1 MRSPIH
7 QPVDYDAPSARA
19 TSILPNLRNI
29 GPIKRGV
36 AGDPAFSGDRGFLEL
51 QRQLSLTPTEVP
63 EPPMSFRGD
72 GSGLSSTLW
81 RFSLLASVAAMVAVG
96 VVFGPG
102 LMKATQSGSQQDASP
117 GKTDAMP
124 TAAAGGNGATAAPEA
139 VPRTSQNDL
148 ANHLQPRV
156 VAVVPV
162 SDPPVAVANNP
173 APAAPAPMP
182 AASTAANAA
191 PGVVVANT
199 QPSGGASA
207 VMAPLAAATA
217 AAINTPAAA
226 ALPPP
231 AMQPPPPPAVQPPP
245 PAAMQPPPA
254 ATQPPPVTSVP
265 APQQQPATA
274 PAAQST
280 TTTLDSSEIA
290 MLLKRGQYFMDSGDI
305 SSAQL
310 LFRRAAEAGNAQG
323 AFALASTYDSHYLA
337 AHQVIGVAGNDAKA
351 RIWYQRASDLGSP
364 DAKGMLAQLGGR

>member
-1 MRSPIH
+1 MRSPI
-7 QPVDYDAPSARA
+7 QPVDYDAPSARV
-19 TSILPNLRNI
+19 TSILPNQRSI
-29 GPIKRGV
+29 GPIRRSV

-81 RFSLLASVAAMVAVG
+81 RFSVLASVAAMVAVG

-102 LMKATQSGSQQDASP
+102 LMRATQSGSQQDASP

-124 TAAAGGNGATAAPEA
+124 MAAAGNGATAAPA
-139 VPRTSQNDL
+139 TSQTSL
-148 ANHLQPRV
+148 ASHLQPRV

-162 SDPPVAVANNP
+162 SDPPVAVADNP

-191 PGVVVANT
+191 PSVVVANA

-231 AMQPPPPPAVQPPP
+231 AMQPPPPPAVQLPP
-245 PAAMQPPPA
+245 PAAMQPA
-254 ATQPPPVTSVP
+254 PPVASVP
-265 APQQQPATA
+265 APQQQPAPT
-274 PAAQST
+274 PAAQSNT
-280 TTTLDSSEIA
+280 PSLDSSEIA
-290 MLLKRGQYFMDSGDI
+290 TLLKRGQYFMDSGDI

-310 LFRRAAEAGNAQG
+310 LFRRAAEAGSAQG

-337 AHQVIGVAGNDAKA
+337 AHQVVGFAGNDAKA

>member
-1 MRSPIH
+1 M
-7 QPVDYDAPSARA
+7 
-19 TSILPNLRNI
+19 
-29 GPIKRGV
+29 
-36 AGDPAFSGDRGFLEL
+36 
-51 QRQLSLTPTEVP
+51 
-63 EPPMSFRGD
+63 
-72 GSGLSSTLW
+72 
-81 RFSLLASVAAMVAVG
+81 LASVAAMVAVG

-124 TAAAGGNGATAAPEA
+124 MAAAGGNGATAAPEA
-139 VPRTSQNDL
+139 APRTSQSDL

-173 APAAPAPMP
+173 PPAAPAPMP

-191 PGVVVANT
+191 PSVVVANA

-231 AMQPPPPPAVQPPP
+231 AMQPPPP
-245 PAAMQPPPA
+245 AAMQPAPPA
-254 ATQPPPVTSVP
+254 ATQPPPVASVP
-265 APQQQPATA
+265 APQQQPAPA
-274 PAAQST
+274 PPAQSST
-280 TTTLDSSEIA
+280 PSLDSSEIA
-290 MLLKRGQYFMDSGDI
+290 TLMKRGQYFMESGDI

-351 RIWYQRASDLGSP
+351 RIWYQRALDLGSP

>member
-1 MRSPIH
+1 MRSPIY
-7 QPVDYDAPSARA
+7 QPVDYDAPSARV
-19 TSILPNLRNI
+19 TSILPNERNLGPLR
-29 GPIKRGV
+29 RSV

-117 GKTDAMP
+117 GKTDAVSM
-124 TAAAGGNGATAAPEA
+124 AAGGGNGATAAPEA
-139 VPRTSQNDL
+139 APRTSQSDL

-173 APAAPAPMP
+173 APAAPAPAP
-182 AASTAANAA
+182 SAAANSA
-191 PGVVVANT
+191 PSVVVANA

-231 AMQPPPPPAVQPPP
+231 AMQPPPPPPVQPAP
-245 PAAMQPPPA
+245 PAAMQP
-254 ATQPPPVTSVP
+254 TPPVAAVP
-265 APQQQPATA
+265 APQQQPAPA
-274 PAAQST
+274 PAAQSIT
-280 TTTLDSSEIA
+280 TSLDSSEIA
-290 MLLKRGQYFMDSGDI
+290 TLMKRGQYFMDSGDI

-310 LFRRAAEAGNAQG
+310 LYRRAAEAGSAQG

-351 RIWYQRASDLGSP
+351 RIWYQRALDLGSP

>member
-7 QPVDYDAPSARA
+7 QPVDYDAPSARV
-19 TSILPNLRNI
+19 TSILPNQRNLGPLRRN
-29 GPIKRGV
+29 V

-72 GSGLSSTLW
+72 GSGLPSTLW

-117 GKTDAMP
+117 GKTDAMSM
-124 TAAAGGNGATAAPEA
+124 AAGGNGATAAPEA
-139 VPRTSQNDL
+139 APRTSQSDL

-173 APAAPAPMP
+173 TPAAPAPMP
-182 AASTAANAA
+182 APSTAANAA
-191 PGVVVANT
+191 PIVVANAP
-199 QPSGGASA
+199 PSGGASA

-231 AMQPPPPPAVQPPP
+231 AMQPPPPPPAVQPPP
-245 PAAMQPPPA
+245 PAAMQAAPPV
-254 ATQPPPVTSVP
+254 ATQPPPIASVP
-265 APQQQPATA
+265 APQQQPG
-274 PAAQST
+274 PAAENRT
-280 TTTLDSSEIA
+280 TSLDSSEIA
-290 MLLKRGQYFMDSGDI
+290 MLMKRGQYFIDSGDI

-310 LFRRAAEAGNAQG
+310 LYRRAAEAGSAQG

-351 RIWYQRASDLGSP
+351 RIWYQRALDLGSP

>member
-1 MRSPIH
+1 
-7 QPVDYDAPSARA
+7 
-19 TSILPNLRNI
+19 
-29 GPIKRGV
+29 
-36 AGDPAFSGDRGFLEL
+36 
-51 QRQLSLTPTEVP
+51 
-63 EPPMSFRGD
+63 MSFRGD

-117 GKTDAMP
+117 GKTDAVSM
-124 TAAAGGNGATAAPEA
+124 AAGGGNGATAAPEA
-139 VPRTSQNDL
+139 APRTSQSDL

-173 APAAPAPMP
+173 APAAPAPAP
-182 AASTAANAA
+182 SAAANSA
-191 PGVVVANT
+191 PSVVVANA

-231 AMQPPPPPAVQPPP
+231 AMQPPPPPPVQPAP
-245 PAAMQPPPA
+245 PAAMQPPPVA
-254 ATQPPPVTSVP
+254 AVP
-265 APQQQPATA
+265 APQQQPAPA
-274 PAAQST
+274 PAAQSIT
-280 TTTLDSSEIA
+280 TSLDSSEIA
-290 MLLKRGQYFMDSGDI
+290 TLMKRGQYFMDSGDI

-310 LFRRAAEAGNAQG
+310 LYRRAAEAGSAQG

-351 RIWYQRASDLGSP
+351 RIWYQRALDLGSP

>member
-7 QPVDYDAPSARA
+7 QPVDNDAPSARA

-139 VPRTSQNDL
+139 APRTSQSDL

-156 VAVVPV
+156 VGVVPV

-191 PGVVVANT
+191 PSVVANA
-199 QPSGGASA
+199 QPGGGASA

-231 AMQPPPPPAVQPPP
+231 AIQPPPPPAVQPPP
-245 PAAMQPPPA
+245 PVAMQPAPPA
-254 ATQPPPVTSVP
+254 ATQPPPVASLP
-265 APQQQPATA
+265 APQQQPAPA
-274 PAAQST
+274 PAAQSST
-280 TTTLDSSEIA
+280 PPLDSSEIA
-290 MLLKRGQYFMDSGDI
+290 MLMKRGQYFMESGDI

-310 LFRRAAEAGNAQG
+310 LFRRAAEAGSAQG

-351 RIWYQRASDLGSP
+351 RIWYQRALDLGSP

>member
-7 QPVDYDAPSARA
+7 QPVDFDAPSARA

-51 QRQLSLTPTEVP
+51 QRQLSLTPAEVP
-63 EPPMSFRGD
+63 EPPISFRGD
-72 GSGLSSTLW
+72 GSGLPSTLW

-124 TAAAGGNGATAAPEA
+124 MAAAGGNGATAAPEVA
-139 VPRTSQNDL
+139 PRTSQSDL

-173 APAAPAPMP
+173 PPAAPAPMP

-191 PGVVVANT
+191 PSVVVANA

-231 AMQPPPPPAVQPPP
+231 AMQPPPP
-245 PAAMQPPPA
+245 AAMQPAPPA
-254 ATQPPPVTSVP
+254 ATQPPPVASVP
-265 APQQQPATA
+265 APQQQPAPA
-274 PAAQST
+274 PPAQSST
-280 TTTLDSSEIA
+280 PSLDSSEIA
-290 MLLKRGQYFMDSGDI
+290 TLMKRGQYFMESGDI

-323 AFALASTYDSHYLA
+323 AFALASTSDSHYLA

-351 RIWYQRASDLGSP
+351 RIWYQRALDLGSP

>member
-7 QPVDYDAPSARA
+7 QPVDYDAPSARV
-19 TSILPNLRNI
+19 TSILPNQRNLGPLRRN
-29 GPIKRGV
+29 V

-72 GSGLSSTLW
+72 GSGLPSTLW

-117 GKTDAMP
+117 GKTDAMSM
-124 TAAAGGNGATAAPEA
+124 AAGGNGATAAPEA
-139 VPRTSQNDL
+139 APRTSQSDL

-182 AASTAANAA
+182 APAANAA
-191 PGVVVANT
+191 PIDVANA

-245 PAAMQPPPA
+245 PAAMQAAPPA
-254 ATQPPPVTSVP
+254 ATQPPPVASVP
-265 APQQQPATA
+265 APQQQPA
-274 PAAQST
+274 PAAENRT
-280 TTTLDSSEIA
+280 TSLDSSEIA
-290 MLLKRGQYFMDSGDI
+290 TLMKRGQYFIDSGDI

-310 LFRRAAEAGNAQG
+310 LYRRAAEAGSAQG

-351 RIWYQRASDLGSP
+351 RIWYQRALDLGSP

>member
-7 QPVDYDAPSARA
+7 QPVDYDAPSARV
-19 TSILPNLRNI
+19 TSILPNQRSI
-29 GPIKRGV
+29 GPLRRSV

-63 EPPMSFRGD
+63 EPPISFRGD

-117 GKTDAMP
+117 GKTDSMP
-124 TAAAGGNGATAAPEA
+124 MAAAGGNGATAAPEA
-139 VPRTSQNDL
+139 ASRTSQSDL

-173 APAAPAPMP
+173 APAVPAPMP

-191 PGVVVANT
+191 PSVVVANA
-199 QPSGGASA
+199 QPSGGAGA

-231 AMQPPPPPAVQPPP
+231 AMQPPPPLAVQPPPPLAVQPPP
-245 PAAMQPPPA
+245 PAAMQPA
-254 ATQPPPVTSVP
+254 PPVASVP
-265 APQQQPATA
+265 APQQQPA
-274 PAAQST
+274 PAAQSST
-280 TTTLDSSEIA
+280 PSLDSAEIA
-290 MLLKRGQYFMDSGDI
+290 AMLKRGQYFMDSGDI

-310 LFRRAAEAGNAQG
+310 LFRRAAEAGSAQG

-337 AHQVIGVAGNDAKA
+337 AHQVVGFAGNDAKA